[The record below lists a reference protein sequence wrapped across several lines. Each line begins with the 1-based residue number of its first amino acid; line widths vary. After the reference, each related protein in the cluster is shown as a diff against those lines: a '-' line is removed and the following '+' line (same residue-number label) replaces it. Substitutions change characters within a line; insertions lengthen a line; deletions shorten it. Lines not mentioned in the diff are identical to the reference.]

1 MAAIHSIQG
10 ANTMDDLKAPRP
22 LAVVTGASSGIGYH
36 LARIAAEHGYDLVV
50 AADTSLDHA
59 VSDFKDCGAQR
70 VDAVQVDLATRQGVD
85 ELMNKLQGREVD
97 ALLAN
102 AGHGLG
108 GGFLEQ
114 DFEAVQHVIDTNITG
129 TIYLIQHVARGMT
142 ARGQGRIL
150 VTGSIAGF
158 QPGAFQAVYN
168 GSKAFIDSFA
178 QAIRNEM
185 KNTGVTVSLLMPGP
199 TDTEFFERADLLD
212 TKVGADM
219 KKDDPAMVARVGFDA
234 MLKGEADVVAGWKS
248 KLQVMSSKVMP
259 AQAVAQMHRKL
270 AEPGSAKHDKP
281 EYDEVHPI
289 GPHEEK

>member
-1 MAAIHSIQG
+1 ME
-10 ANTMDDLKAPRP
+10 DLKAPRP

-50 AADTSLDHA
+50 AADTSLDQA
-59 VSDFKDCGAQR
+59 VADFKGCGAQR

-85 ELMNKLQGREVD
+85 DLVDKLQGREVD

-108 GGFLEQ
+108 GAFLEQ
-114 DFEAVQHVIDTNITG
+114 DFEAVQHVIDTNVTG

-158 QPGAFQAVYN
+158 QPGAFHAVYN
-168 GSKAFIDSFA
+168 GTKAFVDSFA
-178 QAIRNEM
+178 QALRNEM
-185 KNTGVTVSLLMPGP
+185 RDTGVTISLLMPGV
-199 TDTEFFERADLLD
+199 TDTNFFERADLLD
-212 TKVGADM
+212 TKVGSDM

-234 MLKGEADVVAGWKS
+234 MLNGEADVVAGFKN
-248 KLQVMSSKVMP
+248 KLQVAASKVLP
-259 AQAVAQMHRKL
+259 AQAVAQSHRKL
-270 AEPGSAKHDKP
+270 AEPGSAKHDNP
-281 EYDEVHPI
+281 EFDEVHPI
-289 GPHEEK
+289 GPHGEQQR